1 MTISWEHSGNIP
13 SHHKV
18 MQANQVSDEK
28 LDQMIE
34 SSKRMVATTRRL
46 SLTRPTSELSTV
58 FPRQDNHISIALLND
73 LSG

>member
-1 MTISWEHSGNIP
+1 
-13 SHHKV
+13 
-18 MQANQVSDEK
+18 MQANQVSEEK

-46 SLTRPTSELSTV
+46 SLTRPTSELSAV
-58 FPRQDNHISIALLND
+58 FPIPDNHVSIELLDD